1 MTTQPLRELTT
12 IGVGGEPAG
21 ILAPQSRAELIE
33 AAKTLWSSGE
43 DWLILGGGSNMV
55 VADEVPNLHV
65 LKVETK
71 GIEVLAP
78 GQIRVEAGEN
88 WDELVAFTVQHA
100 WSGLESLSGIPGTVG
115 AAPIQNIGAYGQE
128 VSQVI
133 ERLEFLDYETHELVV
148 LEAADCGFGYRDS
161 SFKRGRA
168 GLVTWVEFRLLV
180 DLPAGSHELMRRRRA
195 EVLATR
201 ASKGMVLDSSDR
213 DTFSCGSFFTN
224 PIVSD
229 RFARTLPSEAPR
241 WDIAED
247 DGATVKLSAA
257 WLIENAGLR
266 KGFALA
272 GSHAALST
280 KHALAITN
288 RGGAT
293 AEEVVQLARYIQ
305 DRVAN
310 QWGVTLVPEPNL
322 IGF

>member
-1 MTTQPLRELTT
+1 MNAQPLRDLTT

-21 ILAPQSRAELIE
+21 ILAPQSRAELI
-33 AAKTLWSSGE
+33 AAANSLWSSGE
-43 DWLILGGGSNMV
+43 DWMILGGGSNV
-55 VADEVPNLHV
+55 VIADEVPELRV
-65 LKVETK
+65 LKVETR

-78 GQIRVEAGEN
+78 GHIRVEAGEN
-88 WDELVAFTVQHA
+88 WDDLVAFTVKHA

-201 ASKGMVLDSSDR
+201 ASKGMVLDPTDA
-213 DTFSCGSFFTN
+213 DTASCGSFFTN

-229 RFARTLPSEAPR
+229 RFARTLPEGAPH

-257 WLIENAGLR
+257 WLIENSGIR
-266 KGFALA
+266 KGFAIA
-272 GSHAALST
+272 GSKAAISS